1 MQSTSSPCIFSLL
14 NVVGLAVFYMV
25 FFSLQH
31 MEVQM
36 KELRLM
42 LLLAVSF
49 EFTCMLLG
57 LAWLR
62 R

>member
-1 MQSTSSPCIFSLL
+1 
-14 NVVGLAVFYMV
+14 MV
-25 FFSLQH
+25 IFSLQH

-49 EFTCMLLG
+49 QFTCMPPG

>member
-1 MQSTSSPCIFSLL
+1 
-14 NVVGLAVFYMV
+14 VGLAVFYMV

-49 EFTCMLLG
+49 
-57 LAWLR
+57 
-62 R
+62 